1 MINFDESITV
11 FLAAV
16 GLAYLIGSIPFG
28 VIVVR
33 ILGQGD
39 LRKVGSGNI
48 GATNVVRTVGT
59 AAGIITLVLD
69 AAKGA
74 IAFLTASVVFD
85 SHLSLFIALAAFIGH
100 LHPVWLRF
108 QGGKGVATYLG
119 ITIAVSVPTGLLAC
133 LVWLLVFAVVRIS
146 SAASI
151 TTVIATPVLIYF
163 FDDVSTASLAAVM
176 SIWVAIRHHQNIS
189 RLLNGTEPRIKF
201 RRDH

>member
-28 VIVVR
+28 IIVVR

-85 SHLSLFIALAAFIGH
+85 SHLSLVIALAAFIGH
-100 LHPVWLRF
+100 LYPVWLRF

-119 ITIAVSVPTGLLAC
+119 IMIAVSVPTGLLAC

-151 TTVIATPVLIYF
+151 TTVIATPVFIYF
-163 FDDVSTASLAAVM
+163 FDDVSTTSLAAVM

-201 RRDH
+201 RRYH